1 MELYE
6 LSLSEIAKK
15 IKSKEVKI
23 KEVLDSVY
31 SRIDAVESKVDAYV
45 TITREQAYKRAEKL
59 QQKLDNGEDIGP
71 LGGVPIAI
79 KDNICTKGVRTTCA
93 SRMLENFV
101 PPYDATVVK
110 KLDEAGAIVLGK
122 TNMDEFAMGSSTE
135 SSYIKKTKNPWD
147 LEKVP
152 GGSSGGSAACV
163 SSDMAYAAL
172 GSDTGGSIRQPASYC
187 SVVGLKPTYGLV
199 SRFGLVAFASSLDQI
214 GPFTKTVED
223 AALMLNVSFNPD
235 NFV

>member
-1 MELYE
+1 MYG
-6 LSLSEIAKK
+6 IIWIIIKWNCKK
-15 IKSKEVKI
+15 IKSKEITI

-45 TITREQAYKRAEKL
+45 TITREQAYKRAEEL

-110 KLDEAGAIVLGK
+110 
-122 TNMDEFAMGSSTE
+122 N
-135 SSYIKKTKNPWD
+135 
-147 LEKVP
+147 
-152 GGSSGGSAACV
+152 
-163 SSDMAYAAL
+163 
-172 GSDTGGSIRQPASYC
+172 
-187 SVVGLKPTYGLV
+187 
-199 SRFGLVAFASSLDQI
+199 
-214 GPFTKTVED
+214 
-223 AALMLNVSFNPD
+223 
-235 NFV
+235 